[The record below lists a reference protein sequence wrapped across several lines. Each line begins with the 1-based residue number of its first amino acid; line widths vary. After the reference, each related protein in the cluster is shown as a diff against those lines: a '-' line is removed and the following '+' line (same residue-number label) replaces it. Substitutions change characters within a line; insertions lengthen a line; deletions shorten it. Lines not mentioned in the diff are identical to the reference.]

1 MNRSDLA
8 SKTSKNSPSPIGWE
22 RAGVRV
28 RGEGAVRLAW
38 EFRLS
43 LRRLLR
49 PFVHA
54 LRSVLLLCF
63 LTRSALP
70 ASTTEPPLVLTQ
82 LPLPTTAPPHSARTI
97 LDARYPTGSRVV
109 IARPPYEP
117 GRIVPLS
124 GSLAAAGSP
133 FVTWDGKR
141 VLFVGKSKAEA
152 AWQIYEANLNG
163 GPPKALTD
171 MPGGAMDPAFIST
184 GDLVFLSPVPSLD
197 LSHSQ
202 TPRASVF
209 AQPPHG
215 PARRLTSGT
224 ADATDLTVLADG
236 RILFV
241 TALPEATSA
250 ASQALFSVNNDGTEF
265 ALYAGQHERSLRVQR
280 PREVGNRIVYLATDP
295 KTGPDLAWP
304 EAVRTAR
311 PFSHQERLFPFAT
324 APCRSIEDGTGG
336 TYLASFEKPRAA
348 GDSPRASSAIYCLG
362 TNATTLGQPF
372 FDDPAW
378 DNLEAAFLVE
388 RAKPMGHI
396 SVMSA
401 DKKSGSFLCLDANY
415 TSYRPA
421 NGDAPKAES
430 VRISV
435 LAENGSTNWLGS
447 VPVSA
452 DGSFMAEVPAD
463 LPVGFEALDIQGRVL
478 RSVPPIV
485 WVRAGENRSCIG
497 CHEPHG
503 RSPRNHR
510 PLAVR
515 SPTPNLAEPP
525 GRVGHKPA
533 LP

>member
-1 MNRSDLA
+1 MLLGLF
-8 SKTSKNSPSPIGWE
+8 TETTFP
-22 RAGVRV
+22 AG
-28 RGEGAVRLAW
+28 AI
-38 EFRLS
+38 
-43 LRRLLR
+43 
-49 PFVHA
+49 
-54 LRSVLLLCF
+54 
-63 LTRSALP
+63 
-70 ASTTEPPLVLTQ
+70 EPPLVLTQ
-82 LPLPTTAPPHSARTI
+82 LPLSAATNGPSARTI
-97 LDARYPTGSRVV
+97 LDARYPAGSRVV

-141 VLFVGKSKAEA
+141 VLFVGKSKAEG
-152 AWQIYEANLNG
+152 AWQIYEARLNG

-171 MPGGAMDPAFIST
+171 RPGGAMDPAFIST
-184 GDLVFLSPVPSLD
+184 GDLVFLSPVPSLAPAGQPT
-197 LSHSQ
+197 SRS
-202 TPRASVF
+202 SVF

-215 PARRLTSGT
+215 PARRLTFGT
-224 ADATDLTVLADG
+224 ADATDLIVLADG

-241 TALPEATSA
+241 TALPGTAPAASLAT
-250 ASQALFSVNNDGTEF
+250 SQALFSVNNDGTEF
-265 ALYAGQHERSLRVQR
+265 ALYAGQHERPLRVRR
-280 PREVGNRIVYLATDP
+280 PREVGNRLVYLATDP
-295 KTGPDLAWP
+295 KTEAGLAWP

-324 APCRSIEDGTGG
+324 APCRSVEDGTDG
-336 TYLASFEKPRAA
+336 TFLASFEKPRAA
-348 GDSPRASSAIYCLG
+348 GNSPRASSAIYRLG
-362 TNATTLGQPF
+362 TNATTLGQPI

-401 DKKSGSFLCLDANY
+401 AKKTGSFLCLDANY
-415 TSYRPA
+415 SSYRPA

-463 LPVGFEALDIQGRVL
+463 LPVGF
-478 RSVPPIV
+478 
-485 WVRAGENRSCIG
+485 
-497 CHEPHG
+497 
-503 RSPRNHR
+503 
-510 PLAVR
+510 
-515 SPTPNLAEPP
+515 
-525 GRVGHKPA
+525 
-533 LP
+533 